1 MSDNI
6 QPKAK
11 RAKYVSFTEDEIK
24 KFTNYVDKIKKLQ
37 NDRIKVL
44 YKSKE
49 TDNKINILKK
59 QMNNEMN
66 VINDIH
72 YNNNIHNID
81 SDILTSM
88 CNCLQYD
95 NIIEDD
101 KKEDKYIEA
110 LKHFKTAIQITID
123 MSECQSE
130 RTKQIKKCDDIS
142 KYIEELTT

>member
-1 MSDNI
+1 
-6 QPKAK
+6 
-11 RAKYVSFTEDEIK
+11 
-24 KFTNYVDKIKKLQ
+24 
-37 NDRIKVL
+37 
-44 YKSKE
+44 
-49 TDNKINILKK
+49 
-59 QMNNEMN
+59 MN

-123 MSECQSE
+123 MRECQSE

>member
-59 QMNNEMN
+59 QMNNEM
-66 VINDIH
+66 
-72 YNNNIHNID
+72 
-81 SDILTSM
+81 
-88 CNCLQYD
+88 
-95 NIIEDD
+95 
-101 KKEDKYIEA
+101 
-110 LKHFKTAIQITID
+110 
-123 MSECQSE
+123 
-130 RTKQIKKCDDIS
+130 
-142 KYIEELTT
+142 

>member
-24 KFTNYVDKIKKLQ
+24 KFTNYVDKIRKLE

-44 YKSKE
+44 DKSKE
-49 TDNKINILKK
+49 TDNKIKMLKK

-66 VINDIH
+66 VIN
-72 YNNNIHNID
+72 NIHDI
-81 SDILTSM
+81 DILNSM
-88 CNCLQYD
+88 YNCLQYD

-123 MSECQSE
+123 MRECQSE
-130 RTKQIKKCDDIS
+130 RSKQIKKCDDIS

>member
-24 KFTNYVDKIKKLQ
+24 KFTNYVDKIKKLH
-37 NDRIKVL
+37 NDRIKAL

-72 YNNNIHNID
+72 GID
-81 SDILTSM
+81 IDILNSM
-88 CNCLQYD
+88 YNCLQYD

-123 MSECQSE
+123 MRECQSE